1 MFAVKNIKENYVLT
15 YECFGGCGANQFDV
29 RKFTT
34 KEDAERSI
42 KFFAMK
48 DTGINH
54 ILILFKFNNIFAIRK
69 SGNNK
74 YSYVAE

>member
-42 KFFAMK
+42 KFFC
-48 DTGINH
+48 DEGYWN
-54 ILILFKFNNIFAIRK
+54 K
-69 SGNNK
+69 SHFDFIQ
-74 YSYVAE
+74 V